1 MKANKLIGE
10 MIVYLCGNINEE
22 KTWLMMLIENHSVLN
37 YTAWSN
43 QVSIYLLSFYVWAQG
58 SQEARRGSGVSQ
70 GVEEAPKESAGVTV
84 GWLWPGRGAPHCLRW
99 SWRSIWSR
107 ELANDAELREWNG
120 GTESKCAVRRISCTF
135 GKCGLGENLVWELKS
150 LNKI

>member
-1 MKANKLIGE
+1 
-10 MIVYLCGNINEE
+10 
-22 KTWLMMLIENHSVLN
+22 
-37 YTAWSN
+37 
-43 QVSIYLLSFYVWAQG
+43 
-58 SQEARRGSGVSQ
+58 VSQ